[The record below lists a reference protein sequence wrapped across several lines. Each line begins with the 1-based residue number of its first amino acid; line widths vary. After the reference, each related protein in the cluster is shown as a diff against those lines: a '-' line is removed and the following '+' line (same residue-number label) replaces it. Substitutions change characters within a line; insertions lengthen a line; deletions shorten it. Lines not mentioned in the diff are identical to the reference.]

1 MSANEVTE
9 KILTEAQAQA
19 DKIKQQAEEKASQE
33 RQKLRTEMDSFDEQT
48 SQLASKAAEEVKAQV
63 LAQARMEIAKKS
75 LQARNDILEQTF
87 AAAAE
92 KIKNMDAQNYQQLM
106 EKLLIAS
113 VNTGDEEIVI
123 DKNEKRIDAAF
134 VERLNAKLAQS
145 SKGNLK
151 LSASRADIGAGFIL
165 QKGRIR
171 VNGSLKVLLEA
182 AREKIQTEL
191 ASELFGKG

>member
-19 DKIKQQAEEKASQE
+19 DKIKKQAEEKALQE
-33 RQKLRTEMDSFDEQT
+33 RQKLQSELDSFDEQT
-48 SQLASKAAEEVKAQV
+48 AQLATKAAEEVKAQV

-75 LQARNDILEQTF
+75 LQARNGILEQTF
-87 AAAAE
+87 ASAAE

-113 VNTGDEEIVI
+113 VRTGDEEIVI
-123 DKNEKRIDAAF
+123 DKNEKRIDTAF
-134 VERLNAKLAQS
+134 VERLNAKLAQN

-151 LSASRADIGAGFIL
+151 LSDSKADVGAGFIL

-191 ASELFGKG
+191 AAELFGKG

>member
-19 DKIKQQAEEKASQE
+19 DKIKKQADEKAAGE
-33 RQKLRTEMDSFDEQT
+33 RQKLQSELDSFDEQT
-48 SQLASKAAEEVKAQV
+48 AQLAAKAAEEVKAQV

-92 KIKNMDAQNYQQLM
+92 KIKNMDAKNYQQLM

-151 LSASRADIGAGFIL
+151 LSDSRADIGAGFIL
-165 QKGRIR
+165 QKGRTR

-182 AREKIQTEL
+182 ARENLQTEL